1 MTTFKGGFTMS
12 VLDNWSQWKDF
23 LGDRLNQAENTGMDK
38 GVVNDLAYQIG
49 DYLAKQVEPKNEQ
62 EKILSDLWS
71 VASPEEQH
79 AIANIMVKL
88 VQNDGTR

>member
-1 MTTFKGGFTMS
+1 MS

-38 GVVNDLAYQIG
+38 GIVNDLAYQIG

-71 VASPEEQH
+71 VASQEEQH

>member
-1 MTTFKGGFTMS
+1 MS

-23 LGDRLNQAENTGMDK
+23 LGDRLHQGQESGMDK
-38 GVVNDLAYQIG
+38 SVVNDMAYQIG

-62 EKILSDLWS
+62 EKILQDLWS

-88 VQNDGTR
+88 VSNDGTQ